1 MLGGAPGT
9 AATVAAASILVAEG
23 GTVALGLGAACYALL
38 SALWV
43 LMDVARAWWSL
54 RGRLPIVPWRPNLL
68 FRVYPT
74 SKRNLL
80 DRVSRR
86 MDASARA
93 DAAADA
99 ARLRSR
105 HPGHPP
111 RAFGAVVGTCPFAH
125 IGGASLA
132 NAALKSQPVK
142 APLYRAF
149 EPFAGGGIFTA
160 EGETWLARRT
170 EVLAAFAAAG
180 LEPLAAAS
188 IQNAR
193 DTVREMRAMM
203 QGQSFTP
210 IAALPLLQR
219 ATLRTTFQYLA
230 GCTVAEAAAA
240 FPESAARDGVRLA
253 ARELEDE
260 YLEAATKL
268 RHLIPAR
275 ARSVWMLSDWA
286 YRASPV
292 GRLEARSV
300 RNARRLATLAVRA
313 ARPGSPLA
321 ALAESAAHGGSG
333 IRDDGSGARGR
344 ETGANERAT
353 TTTTTTTKPSP
364 RVRGR
369 ARWESYMGGGVF
381 VSRAGRP
388 DPDPDLAP
396 TPRDERIPRALLDEA
411 VTLLFAGHDTQSA
424 TLSWALL
431 RLAAEPEIQ
440 KDLRAGLR
448 RRKNADVAAELGV
461 EGPASRGGADGTAS
475 PALDGTAGPNPSR
488 FSASL
493 RDLPSPHQ
501 PAWRTSAAAPEL
513 EAVLRETLRLHPVAP
528 LVARRLVS
536 DVADEDGFR
545 LSEGTAVGVWLHAV
559 HRDPAAWDRP
569 DAFAPRRWL
578 VDDERLPTP
587 NAPRRGAE
595 EEPPRVRRKGSA
607 FMPFA
612 AGPRACVGQHLAWVF
627 MRVMLAQL
635 VCAFEFAPGDERDP
649 MTPSVG
655 FTVTPANGAR
665 VQARSVDGREENHR

>member
-86 MDASARA
+86 MDSSANA
-93 DAAADA
+93 ATAADA
-99 ARLRSR
+99 TKPGSR
-105 HPGHPP
+105 IRPP

-125 IGGASLA
+125 VGGASLA

-260 YLEAATKL
+260 
-268 RHLIPAR
+268 
-275 ARSVWMLSDWA
+275 
-286 YRASPV
+286 
-292 GRLEARSV
+292 
-300 RNARRLATLAVRA
+300 
-313 ARPGSPLA
+313 
-321 ALAESAAHGGSG
+321 
-333 IRDDGSGARGR
+333 
-344 ETGANERAT
+344 
-353 TTTTTTTKPSP
+353 
-364 RVRGR
+364 
-369 ARWESYMGGGVF
+369 
-381 VSRAGRP
+381 
-388 DPDPDLAP
+388 
-396 TPRDERIPRALLDEA
+396 
-411 VTLLFAGHDTQSA
+411 
-424 TLSWALL
+424 
-431 RLAAEPEIQ
+431 
-440 KDLRAGLR
+440 
-448 RRKNADVAAELGV
+448 
-461 EGPASRGGADGTAS
+461 
-475 PALDGTAGPNPSR
+475 
-488 FSASL
+488 
-493 RDLPSPHQ
+493 
-501 PAWRTSAAAPEL
+501 
-513 EAVLRETLRLHPVAP
+513 
-528 LVARRLVS
+528 
-536 DVADEDGFR
+536 
-545 LSEGTAVGVWLHAV
+545 
-559 HRDPAAWDRP
+559 
-569 DAFAPRRWL
+569 
-578 VDDERLPTP
+578 
-587 NAPRRGAE
+587 
-595 EEPPRVRRKGSA
+595 
-607 FMPFA
+607 
-612 AGPRACVGQHLAWVF
+612 
-627 MRVMLAQL
+627 
-635 VCAFEFAPGDERDP
+635 
-649 MTPSVG
+649 
-655 FTVTPANGAR
+655 
-665 VQARSVDGREENHR
+665 

>member
-23 GTVALGLGAACYALL
+23 GTVALGWGAACYALL

-43 LMDVARAWWSL
+43 LADVARAWWSL

-86 MDASARA
+86 MDASANA
-93 DAAADA
+93 ATAADA
-99 ARLRSR
+99 TKPGSR
-105 HPGHPP
+105 IRPP

-125 IGGASLA
+125 VGGASLA

-160 EGETWLARRT
+160 EGEAWHARRT

-193 DTVREMRAMM
+193 DTTREMRAMM
-203 QGQSFTP
+203 AKETDDVNKEDFATISL
-210 IAALPLLQR
+210 LPLLQR

-230 GCTVAEAAAA
+230 GLTVAEAAAA
-240 FPESAARDGVRLA
+240 FPEGAPGAAERPLS

-260 YLEAATKL
+260 YLEAATAL

-275 ARSVWMLSDWA
+275 ARSVWMLSDLA

-300 RNARRLATLAVRA
+300 RKARRLPALAVRA

-321 ALAESAAHGGSG
+321 ALAEGRAHGGSG
-333 IRDDGSGARGR
+333 GDAGARGDAETTSDAKANARTTR
-344 ETGANERAT
+344 ESIAG
-353 TTTTTTTKPSP
+353 KPVTS
-364 RVRGR
+364 RRR
-369 ARWESYMGGGVF
+369 RTRRDAYMGGGVF
-381 VSRAGRP
+381 VSRSRADRDPAGVSKRES
-388 DPDPDLAP
+388 DS
-396 TPRDERIPRALLDEA
+396 RNKKIPRALLDEA

-440 KDLRAGLR
+440 KDLRARLSR
-448 RRKNADVAAELGV
+448 ADVAAELGV
-461 EGPASRGGADGTAS
+461 AAPKKTPSAGADGTAS
-475 PALDGTAGPNPSR
+475 ES
-488 FSASL
+488 SAARVST
-493 RDLPSPHQ
+493 RPRVNASTRQ

-528 LVARRLVS
+528 LVVRRLIS
-536 DVADEDGFR
+536 DAVDGDGFS
-545 LSEGTAVGVWLHAV
+545 LPEGTAVGVWLHAV

-635 VCAFEFAPGDERDP
+635 VCAFEFAPGVERDP

-665 VQARSVDGREENHR
+665 VKARRVD

>member
-9 AATVAAASILVAEG
+9 AASVAAASILVVEG
-23 GTVALGLGAACYALL
+23 GTVALGWGVACYALL

-43 LMDVARAWWSL
+43 LMDVTRAWWSL

-99 ARLRSR
+99 ARPRSR
-105 HPGHPP
+105 RLRQPP

-125 IGGASLA
+125 VGGASLA

-160 EGETWLARRT
+160 EGETWQARRT

-188 IQNAR
+188 IENAR
-193 DTVREMRAMM
+193 NTVREMRTMI
-203 QGQSFTP
+203 QGQSVAT

-240 FPESAARDGVRLA
+240 FPEARDGVRLS

-260 YLEAATKL
+260 YLEAATAL

-292 GRLEARSV
+292 GRREARSV
-300 RNARRLATLAVRA
+300 RNARRLPTLAARA

-321 ALAESAAHGGSG
+321 ALAEGRAHGGAG
-333 IRDDGSGARGR
+333 NDDGARER
-344 ETGANERAT
+344 ETDTNAVKRRVT
-353 TTTTTTTKPSP
+353 TTAPSGSGGEP
-364 RVRGR
+364 FVRGR

-388 DPDPDLAP
+388 DPDPDPDPDPEPSRAGPSAP
-396 TPRDERIPRALLDEA
+396 PTTRTGKIPRALLDEA

-440 KDLRAGLR
+440 KDLRAGLSR
-448 RRKNADVAAELGV
+448 TKSADVAGELGV
-461 EGPASRGGADGTAS
+461 ERRESGGADGPASRASRASSRRGA
-475 PALDGTAGPNPSR
+475 
-488 FSASL
+488 
-493 RDLPSPHQ
+493 SPHQ

-528 LVARRLVS
+528 LVVRRLVS
-536 DVADEDGFR
+536 DATDGDGFR
-545 LSEGTAVGVWLHAV
+545 LPEGTAVGVWLHAV
-559 HRDPAAWDRP
+559 HRDPAVWDKP

-578 VDDERLPTP
+578 VDDGVPTR
-587 NAPRRGAE
+587 AALSGAG
-595 EEPPRVRRKGSA
+595 EEPPRVRHKGSA

-635 VCAFEFAPGDERDP
+635 VCAFEFAPVEEHDP

-665 VQARSVDGREENHR
+665 VQVRSVVG

>member
-1 MLGGAPGT
+1 MGDAMLGGAPGT

-23 GTVALGLGAACYALL
+23 GTVALGWGAACYALL
-38 SALWV
+38 GALWV
-43 LMDVARAWWSL
+43 LADVARAWWSL

-68 FRVYPT
+68 FRVYPV
-74 SKRNLL
+74 SKRDLL

-86 MDASARA
+86 MDASARVVV
-93 DAAADA
+93 AAADA
-99 ARLRSR
+99 APSR
-105 HPGHPP
+105 KKSRNGHPP

-160 EGETWLARRT
+160 EGETWSARRT
-170 EVLAAFAAAG
+170 EVLDAFASAG
-180 LEPLAAAS
+180 LEPLAAAAVR
-188 IQNAR
+188 NAR
-193 DTVREMRAMM
+193 ETVRTMRTMTRGAALE
-203 QGQSFTP
+203 GPEKSPSSDLEPPSGGNAFTTVS
-210 IAALPLLQR
+210 ALPLLQR
-219 ATLRTTFQYLA
+219 ATLRTTFEYLA
-230 GCTVAEAAAA
+230 GVSVADAAAA
-240 FPESAARDGVRLA
+240 FPDERDGSTLS

-260 YLEAATKL
+260 YLEAATAL

-286 YRASPV
+286 YRLSPV
-292 GRLEARSV
+292 GRLETRSV
-300 RNARRLATLAVRA
+300 RNARRLPTLAVRA

-321 ALAESAAHGGSG
+321 ALAEGRAHGG
-333 IRDDGSGARGR
+333 AGR
-344 ETGANERAT
+344 FETKANAEPEKNQNRLF
-353 TTTTTTTKPSP
+353 SSL
-364 RVRGR
+364 
-369 ARWESYMGGGVF
+369 WESYMGGGVF
-381 VSRAGRP
+381 ASGAGSSRDPSRADCRK
-388 DPDPDLAP
+388 
-396 TPRDERIPRALLDEA
+396 TRREKIPKALLDEA

-440 KDLRAGLR
+440 KDLRVGLSR
-448 RRKNADVAAELGV
+448 SADVEDELGV
-461 EGPASRGGADGTAS
+461 EKKRGSPLGADVTETKTKTKTARVARVS
-475 PALDGTAGPNPSR
+475 THR
-488 FSASL
+488 T
-493 RDLPSPHQ
+493 HQ

-528 LVARRLVS
+528 LVVRRLTS
-536 DVADEDGFR
+536 DAADGDGFR
-545 LSEGTAVGVWLHAV
+545 LPEGTAVGVWLHAV
-559 HRDPAAWDRP
+559 HRDPEAWDQP

-578 VDDERLPTP
+578 VDGEGDGGGADDELPQ
-587 NAPRRGAE
+587 
-595 EEPPRVRRKGSA
+595 VRRKGSA

-665 VQARSVDGREENHR
+665 VKVRSLDERA